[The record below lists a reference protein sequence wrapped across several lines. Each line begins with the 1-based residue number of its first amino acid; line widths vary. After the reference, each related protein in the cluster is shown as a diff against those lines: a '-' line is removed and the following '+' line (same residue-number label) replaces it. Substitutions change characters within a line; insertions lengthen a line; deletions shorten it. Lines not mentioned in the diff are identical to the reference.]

1 MKLTALP
8 LLFMTGVLAAC
19 ASNSPSQSASLSG
32 EVFYLQRI
40 ALPPGAQVS
49 VSLQDV
55 SLADAPA
62 VELAS
67 QTLPG
72 GQQVPVAFKLDY
84 DPQRIQ
90 PGHSYAVSARIE
102 NAGKLLFISTE
113 RHSVKLD
120 GSDPQPLRIRV
131 DAVR

>member
-1 MKLTALP
+1 MKFTALP
-8 LLFMTGVLAAC
+8 LVLAAGLLAAC
-19 ASNSPSQSASLSG
+19 STNPAPSSASLSG

-40 ALPPGAQVS
+40 ALPPSAQVS

-62 VELAS
+62 QVLAN
-67 QTLPG
+67 QVLPG
-72 GQQVPVAFKLDY
+72 GKQVPIAFTLNY
-84 DPQRIQ
+84 DPAQVK

-102 NAGKLLFISTE
+102 LGGKLMFISTE

-120 GSDPQPLRIRV
+120 GSDAQPLRIRV

>member
-8 LLFMTGVLAAC
+8 LMLMTSVLAAC
-19 ASNSPSQSASLSG
+19 ASNSPSQHASLSG

-62 VELAS
+62 RELAS

-84 DPQRIQ
+84 DLQQVQ

-102 NAGKLLFISTE
+102 NAGRLLFISTE
-113 RHSVKLD
+113 RHGVKLD